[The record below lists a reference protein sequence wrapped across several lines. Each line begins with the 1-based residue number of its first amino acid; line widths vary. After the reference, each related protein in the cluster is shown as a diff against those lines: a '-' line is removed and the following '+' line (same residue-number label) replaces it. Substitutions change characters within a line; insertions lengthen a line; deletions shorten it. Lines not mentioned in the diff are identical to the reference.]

1 MRARAVN
8 VLLALPVLLVSC
20 ASPTVQVLYG
30 NYHQSKGEYAQATI
44 NYFRAL
50 EHGRHEEM
58 ISYDLGNVYRS
69 LGETEAAR
77 DALAS
82 ASSSERDGRLLFR
95 SYFNLGHISYEASNF
110 GEAVRYYILA
120 LKVEPSDWDA
130 KVNLE
135 LSLRQLRP
143 EARQPAAPGAPLEEA
158 DREVLEFV
166 KQREEELWKTANGEP
181 EFEEEDW

>member
-110 GEAVRYYILA
+110 GEAVR
-120 LKVEPSDWDA
+120 
-130 KVNLE
+130 
-135 LSLRQLRP
+135 
-143 EARQPAAPGAPLEEA
+143 
-158 DREVLEFV
+158 
-166 KQREEELWKTANGEP
+166 
-181 EFEEEDW
+181 